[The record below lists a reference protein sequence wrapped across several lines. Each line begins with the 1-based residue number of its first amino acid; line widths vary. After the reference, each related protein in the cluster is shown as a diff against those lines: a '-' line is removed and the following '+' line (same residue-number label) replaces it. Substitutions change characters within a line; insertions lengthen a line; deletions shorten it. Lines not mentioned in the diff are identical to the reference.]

1 MLGFKQIHKFG
12 FFMKKLSITI
22 LLFIVYIHSYVFSFN
37 NPSKD
42 KLLIEIVS
50 YVLNKGHYSPSQIND
65 QFSEEVFQNF
75 LEGVDS
81 RHLFFIQ
88 SDIDFFDSFKFKID
102 DQIKASKIEFFD
114 LSHQRY
120 LQRLDQVKSFYPT
133 LLNIS
138 FDFSVDEKINLDF
151 ENTSYSKSLSE
162 LKRQWRKFLKFNA
175 LGIFSNL
182 KDDENRKKEKNPKYV
197 LKSDKEIE
205 IETRNI
211 LKEDMKYFFEARYDL
226 NRNDYFSIYVNSI
239 ALQFDPHT
247 SYFAPSAKDRFDQN
261 ISGKFEGIGARLTK
275 RNQEVEIVDIISGGP
290 VWRENSLRPGDKILK
305 VSQMNK
311 TPVDVVG
318 MRLDDVIKLIKG
330 PKGTQV
336 ILTVKKVDGSILDVT
351 LTRDIIELEEA
362 FAKSTIIEKDN
373 IKYGLINLP
382 RFYVDFQD
390 YGNRNAATDV
400 KYEIQKLKKQD
411 VQGIIID
418 LRNNGGGSLQTVV
431 DMAGYFIENGPIVQ
445 VKSTGGKKQILF
457 DTDNQI
463 EWNGAL
469 VLMVNEFSAS
479 ASEILAAAFQDYRR
493 GIVLGSKQTYGK
505 GTVQNMIDL
514 NKIISGNT
522 YGDLGAMKL
531 TTDKFYRING
541 GSTQLEGVKSDV
553 IFPNRYS
560 YIKVGERDQEN
571 PLKWDKISPAN
582 YQTFINEER
591 FLSIIEKSNK
601 RLKSNPYVKLIDE
614 QAKVIKRRQENS
626 EFTLNYE
633 DLIEEKAIEN
643 SETEKFK
650 KLTEF
655 TNTLTFYPTKTDLD
669 KILNDSILVKKR
681 KRWEET
687 LSKDIYIDE
696 AVNILSD
703 LCKVSVNYK
712 KIAQTTK
719 Q

>member
-1 MLGFKQIHKFG
+1 MIKSAF
-12 FFMKKLSITI
+12 TT
-22 LLFIVYIHSYVFSFN
+22 LFLFTYVSVYCLNIQ

-42 KLLIEIVS
+42 KLLIEIIS

-65 QFSEEVFQNF
+65 QFSEEVYKNF
-75 LEGVDS
+75 LNGVDS
-81 RHLFFIQ
+81 RHLFFIE
-88 SDIDFFDSFKFKID
+88 SDIDFFDSFKFEID
-102 DQIKASKIEFFD
+102 DQIKTSKIEFFN

-120 LQRLDQVKSFYPT
+120 LQRLDQVMSFYPS
-133 LLNIS
+133 LLNQS
-138 FDFSVDEKINLDF
+138 FDFSIDEKIDLDF

-162 LKRQWRKFLKFNA
+162 LKKQWRKFLKFNA
-175 LGIFSNL
+175 LGIYSNL
-182 KDDENRKKEKNPKYV
+182 KEDENRKKEKNPEYN
-197 LKSDKEIE
+197 LKTDKEIE
-205 IETRNI
+205 IETRKV
-211 LKEDMKYFFEARYDL
+211 LKDDMKYFFEARNDL

-305 VSQMNK
+305 VSQINE

-330 PKGTQV
+330 PKGTKV
-336 ILTVKKVDGSILDVT
+336 ILTVRKVDGSILDVT

-373 IKYGLINLP
+373 VKYGLINLP

-390 YGNRNAATDV
+390 YGKRNAATDV

-457 DTDNQI
+457 DTDNEI

-469 VLMVNEFSAS
+469 VLIVNEFSAS

-560 YIKVGERDQEN
+560 YIEVGEKDQEN
-571 PLKWDKISPAN
+571 PLEWDKITPAS
-582 YQTFINEER
+582 YETFINEDR

-601 RLKSNPYVKLIDE
+601 RLEINPYVKLIDD
-614 QAKVIKRRQENS
+614 QAKLIKQRQENS
-626 EFTLNYE
+626 EFTLNYK
-633 DLIEEKAIEN
+633 DLIKQKEIEDFE
-643 SETEKFK
+643 SEKFK
-650 KLTEF
+650 KLNEF
-655 TNTLTFYPTKTDLD
+655 NNTLTFYPTNTDLE
-669 KILNDSILVKKR
+669 KISNDSILIKKR
-681 KRWEET
+681 ERWEET
-687 LSKDIYIDE
+687 LSKDIYLDE
-696 AVNILSD
+696 AINILKD
-703 LCKVSVNYK
+703 LSEVRVDFKQV
-712 KIAQTTK
+712 AQASK
-719 Q
+719 

>member
-1 MLGFKQIHKFG
+1 MI
-12 FFMKKLSITI
+12 KLSITI
-22 LLFIVYIHSYVFSFN
+22 LLFITYAHSYVLGFN

-65 QFSEEVFQNF
+65 QFSEEVYKNF

-120 LQRLDQVKSFYPT
+120 LQRLDQVKSFYPS

-162 LKRQWRKFLKFNA
+162 LKKQWRKFLKFNA

-601 RLKSNPYVKLIDE
+601 RLESNPYVKLIDE

-633 DLIEEKAIEN
+633 DLIKEKAIEN

-655 TNTLTFYPTKTDLD
+655 TNTLTFYPTKMDLD

-703 LCKVSVNYK
+703 LSKVSVNYK
-712 KIAQTTK
+712 KIAQTSK
-719 Q
+719 

>member
-1 MLGFKQIHKFG
+1 MI
-12 FFMKKLSITI
+12 KLSITI
-22 LLFIVYIHSYVFSFN
+22 LLFITYAHSYVLGFN

-65 QFSEEVFQNF
+65 QFSEEVYKNF

-120 LQRLDQVKSFYPT
+120 LQRLDQVKSFYPS

-162 LKRQWRKFLKFNA
+162 LKKQWRKFLKFNA

-182 KDDENRKKEKNPKYV
+182 KDDENRKKEKDPKYV

-205 IETRNI
+205 IETRNV

-373 IKYGLINLP
+373 IRYGLINLP

-469 VLMVNEFSAS
+469 VLIVNEFSAS

-601 RLKSNPYVKLIDE
+601 RLESNPYVKLIDE

-633 DLIEEKAIEN
+633 DLIKEKAIEN

-655 TNTLTFYPTKTDLD
+655 TNTLTFYPTKMDLD

-703 LCKVSVNYK
+703 LSKVSVNYK
-712 KIAQTTK
+712 KIAQTSK
-719 Q
+719 

>member
-1 MLGFKQIHKFG
+1 MFLTLVSGHV
-12 FFMKKLSITI
+12 LD
-22 LLFIVYIHSYVFSFN
+22 LN

-50 YVLNKGHYSPSQIND
+50 YVLNKGHYSPSEINN
-65 QFSEEVFQNF
+65 QFSAQVYKNF
-75 LEGVDS
+75 LNGVDS

-88 SDIDFFDSFKFKID
+88 SDIDFFESFKFEID
-102 DQIKASKIEFFD
+102 DQIKMSKIEFFN

-120 LQRLDQVKSFYPT
+120 LQRLGQVKSFYPS
-133 LLNIS
+133 LLDQP

-151 ENTSYSKSLSE
+151 ENNSYSNSLSE
-162 LKRQWRKFLKFNA
+162 LKKQWRKFLKFNA
-175 LGIFSNL
+175 LGIYSNL
-182 KDDENRKKEKNPKYV
+182 KEQEDRKKEKDPKYN
-197 LKSDKEIE
+197 LRTDKDIE
-205 IETRNI
+205 IETRDV
-211 LKEDMKYFFEARYDL
+211 LRDDMRYFFEARYDL

-247 SYFAPSAKDRFDQN
+247 SYYAPSAKDRFDQN

-305 VSQMNK
+305 VSQTNQ

-336 ILTVKKVDGSILDVT
+336 ILTVKKVDGSIIDVI
-351 LTRDIIELEEA
+351 LTRDVIELEEA
-362 FAKSTIIEKDN
+362 FAKSTIIEKEN
-373 IKYGLINLP
+373 IRYGLINLP
-382 RFYVDFQD
+382 RFYVDFKD

-400 KYEIQKLKKQD
+400 KYEIQKLKKQN
-411 VQGIIID
+411 VQGIIMD

-431 DMAGYFIENGPIVQ
+431 DMAGYFIEDGPIVQ

-457 DTDNQI
+457 DMDNQI

-469 VLMVNEFSAS
+469 VLIVNEFSAS

-493 GIVLGSKQTYGK
+493 GVVLGSKQTYGK

-560 YIKVGERDQEN
+560 YIEVGEKDQEN
-571 PLKWDKISPAN
+571 PLKWDKITPAK
-582 YQTFINEER
+582 YETFINEER

-601 RLKSNPYVKLIDE
+601 RLEGNPYVKLIDE
-614 QAKVIKRRQENS
+614 QARLIKERQENS
-626 EFTLNYE
+626 EFTLNYK
-633 DLIEEKAIEN
+633 DLIKQREIEN
-643 SETEKFK
+643 SESEKFK
-650 KLTEF
+650 KLNEF
-655 TNTLTFYPTKTDLD
+655 NNTLSFYPTKIDLD
-669 KILNDSILVKKR
+669 EISNDSILIKKR
-681 KRWEET
+681 ERWEES
-687 LSKDIYIDE
+687 LSRDIYIDE
-696 AVNILSD
+696 AINILND
-703 LCKVSVNYK
+703 LNKVGANYK
-712 KIAQTTK
+712 KVAQINK
-719 Q
+719 

>member
-1 MLGFKQIHKFG
+1 MI
-12 FFMKKLSITI
+12 KLPFSIF
-22 LLFIVYIHSYVFSFN
+22 LFLTYISSYVLNFN

-50 YVLNKGHYSPSQIND
+50 YVLNKGHYSPSLINN
-65 QFSEEVFQNF
+65 QFSEEVHKNF
-75 LEGVDS
+75 LNGVDS

-88 SDIDFFDSFKFKID
+88 SDIDFFDSFKFEID
-102 DQIKASKIEFFD
+102 DQIKASKIEFFN

-120 LQRLDQVKSFYPT
+120 LQRLDQVKSFYP
-133 LLNIS
+133 LLLDQS
-138 FDFSVDEKINLDF
+138 FDFSIDEKINLDF

-175 LGIFSNL
+175 LGIYSNL
-182 KDDENRKKEKNPKYV
+182 KNDENRKKEKNPEYN
-197 LKSDKEIE
+197 LKTDKEIE
-205 IETRNI
+205 IETRNV
-211 LKEDMKYFFEARYDL
+211 LKEDMKFFFEARYDL

-305 VSQMNK
+305 VSQMNE

-336 ILTVKKVDGSILDVT
+336 ILTVKKVDGSILDVI
-351 LTRDIIELEEA
+351 LTRDVIELEEA

-373 IKYGLINLP
+373 IRYGLINLP

-469 VLMVNEFSAS
+469 VLIVNEFSAS

-560 YIKVGERDQEN
+560 YIEVGEKDQEN

-582 YQTFINEER
+582 YNTFINEER
-591 FLSIIEKSNK
+591 FLNIIEKSTK
-601 RLKSNPYVKLIDE
+601 RLESNPYVKLIDE
-614 QAKVIKRRQENS
+614 QAKLIKQRQENS
-626 EFTLNYE
+626 EFTLNYKS
-633 DLIEEKAIEN
+633 LVKEKEKEN
-643 SETEKFK
+643 SESEKFK
-650 KLTEF
+650 KLNEF
-655 TNTLTFYPTKTDLD
+655 NNTLSFYPTKIDFD
-669 KILNDSILVKKR
+669 KISNDSILIKKR
-681 KRWEET
+681 DRWEEILT
-687 LSKDIYIDE
+687 KDIYIDE
-696 AVNILSD
+696 AVNILND
-703 LCKVSVNYK
+703 LSKVAVNYK
-712 KIAQTTK
+712 KVAQTVK
-719 Q
+719 

>member
-1 MLGFKQIHKFG
+1 MVSSKYINLES
-12 FFMKKLSITI
+12 FMIKLSITI
-22 LLFIVYIHSYVFSFN
+22 LLFITYAHSYVLGFN

-65 QFSEEVFQNF
+65 QFSEEVYKNF

-120 LQRLDQVKSFYPT
+120 LQRLDQVKSFYPS

-162 LKRQWRKFLKFNA
+162 LKKQWRKFLKFNA

-373 IKYGLINLP
+373 IRYGLINLP

-601 RLKSNPYVKLIDE
+601 RLESNPYVKLIDE

-633 DLIEEKAIEN
+633 DLIKEKAIEN

-655 TNTLTFYPTKTDLD
+655 TNTLTFYPTKMDLD

-703 LCKVSVNYK
+703 LSKVSVNYK
-712 KIAQTTK
+712 KIAQTSK
-719 Q
+719 

>member
-1 MLGFKQIHKFG
+1 MRKFT
-12 FFMKKLSITI
+12 FTTL
-22 LLFIVYIHSYVFSFN
+22 LLFTYVSVYCLNIQ
-37 NPSKD
+37 NPNKD

-65 QFSEEVFQNF
+65 QFSEEVYKNF
-75 LEGVDS
+75 LNGVDS

-88 SDIDFFDSFKFKID
+88 SDIDFFDSFRFEID
-102 DQIKASKIEFFD
+102 DQIKLSKIEFFNFC
-114 LSHQRY
+114 HQRY
-120 LQRLDQVKSFYPT
+120 LQRLDQVKSFYPS
-133 LLNIS
+133 LLNQS
-138 FDFSVDEKINLDF
+138 FDFTIDEKINLDF
-151 ENTSYSKSLSE
+151 KNQSYSKSLSE
-162 LKRQWRKFLKFNA
+162 LKKQWRKFLKFNA
-175 LGIFSNL
+175 LGIYSNL
-182 KDDENRKKEKNPKYV
+182 KEEENRKKENNPEYN
-197 LKSDKEIE
+197 LKADKEIE
-205 IETRNI
+205 IETRSI
-211 LKEDMKYFFEARYDL
+211 LKDDMKYFFEARYDL

-239 ALQFDPHT
+239 ALQYDPHT

-305 VSQMNK
+305 VSQTNE

-336 ILTVKKVDGSILDVT
+336 ILTVKKVDGSIHDVT

-390 YGNRNAATDV
+390 YGKRNAATDV
-400 KYEIQKLKKQD
+400 KHEIQKLKKQG

-431 DMAGYFIENGPIVQ
+431 DMAGYFIEKGPIVQ
-445 VKSTGGKKQILF
+445 VKSTGGNKQILF
-457 DTDNQI
+457 DMDNGI

-469 VLMVNEFSAS
+469 VLIVNEFSAS

-560 YIKVGERDQEN
+560 YIEVGEKDQEN
-571 PLKWDKISPAN
+571 PLKWDKITPTS
-582 YQTFINEER
+582 YETFINEDK
-591 FLSIIEKSNK
+591 FFSIIEKSKK
-601 RLKSNPYVKLIDE
+601 RLEINPYVKLIDD
-614 QAKVIKRRQENS
+614 QAKLIKQRQENS
-626 EFTLNYE
+626 EFTLNYM
-633 DLIEEKAIEN
+633 DLIKQKEIEDFE
-643 SETEKFK
+643 SEKFK
-650 KLTEF
+650 KLNEF
-655 TNTLTFYPTKTDLD
+655 NNKLSFYPTITDSK
-669 KILNDSILVKKR
+669 KITNDSILIKKR
-681 KRWEET
+681 ERWEES
-687 LSKDIYIDE
+687 LSKDIYVDE
-696 AVNILSD
+696 AINILND
-703 LCKVSVNYK
+703 LKKATVDFKKV
-712 KIAQTTK
+712 AQATK
-719 Q
+719 

>member
-1 MLGFKQIHKFG
+1 MI
-12 FFMKKLSITI
+12 KLSITI
-22 LLFIVYIHSYVFSFN
+22 LLFITYIHSYVLGFN

-65 QFSEEVFQNF
+65 QFSEEVYKNF

-120 LQRLDQVKSFYPT
+120 LQRLDQVKSFYPS

-162 LKRQWRKFLKFNA
+162 LKKQWRKFLKFNA

-205 IETRNI
+205 IETRNV

-373 IKYGLINLP
+373 IRYGLINLP

-601 RLKSNPYVKLIDE
+601 RLESNPYVKLIDE

-633 DLIEEKAIEN
+633 DLIKEKAIEN

-655 TNTLTFYPTKTDLD
+655 TNTLTFYPTKMDLD

-703 LCKVSVNYK
+703 LSKISVNYK
-712 KIAQTTK
+712 KIAQTSK
-719 Q
+719 

>member
-1 MLGFKQIHKFG
+1 MTKFS
-12 FFMKKLSITI
+12 FSIF
-22 LLFIVYIHSYVFSFN
+22 LFLTYISSYVFDFN

-65 QFSEEVFQNF
+65 QFSKEVYENF
-75 LEGVDS
+75 LNGVDS

-88 SDIDFFDSFKFKID
+88 SDIDFFDSFKFEID
-102 DQIKASKIEFFD
+102 DQIKTSKIEFFN

-120 LQRLDQVKSFYPT
+120 LQRLNQVKSFYPS
-133 LLNIS
+133 LLNQT
-138 FDFSVDEKINLDF
+138 FDFSIDEKINLDF

-162 LKRQWRKFLKFNA
+162 LKKQWRKFLKFNA
-175 LGIFSNL
+175 LGIYSNL
-182 KDDENRKKEKNPKYV
+182 KDDEIRKKEKNPEYD
-197 LKSDKEIE
+197 LKADKDIE
-205 IETRNI
+205 LETRNV
-211 LKEDMKYFFEARYDL
+211 LKEDMRFFFEARYDL

-247 SYFAPSAKDRFDQN
+247 SYYAPSAKDRFDQN

-305 VSQMNK
+305 VSQLNE

-336 ILTVKKVDGSILDVT
+336 ILTVRKVDGSILDVI
-351 LTRDIIELEEA
+351 LTRDVIELEEA
-362 FAKSTIIEKDN
+362 FAKSTIIDKDN

-382 RFYVDFQD
+382 RFYVDFKD

-400 KYEIQKLKKQD
+400 KNEIQKLKKQD

-469 VLMVNEFSAS
+469 VLIVNEFSAS

-553 IFPNRYS
+553 VFPNRYS
-560 YIKVGERDQEN
+560 YIEVGEKDQEN
-571 PLKWDKISPAN
+571 PLEWDKISPAN
-582 YQTFINEER
+582 YKTFTNEER
-591 FLSIIEKSNK
+591 FLNIIEKSNK
-601 RLKSNPYVKLIDE
+601 RLQSNPYVKLIDE
-614 QAKVIKRRQENS
+614 QAKLIKQRQENS

-633 DLIEEKAIEN
+633 SFVKQKDIET
-643 SETEKFK
+643 SESEKFK
-650 KLTEF
+650 KLNEF
-655 TNTLTFYPTKTDLD
+655 NNTLSFYPTKIDFD
-669 KILNDSILVKKR
+669 KISNDSVLIKKR
-681 KRWEET
+681 ERWEET
-687 LSKDIYIDE
+687 LTKDIYIDE
-696 AVNILSD
+696 AVNILND
-703 LCKVSVNYK
+703 LSKVSINYK
-712 KIAQTTK
+712 KVAQTIK
-719 Q
+719 

>member
-1 MLGFKQIHKFG
+1 M
-12 FFMKKLSITI
+12 
-22 LLFIVYIHSYVFSFN
+22 
-37 NPSKD
+37 
-42 KLLIEIVS
+42 
-50 YVLNKGHYSPSQIND
+50 
-65 QFSEEVFQNF
+65 
-75 LEGVDS
+75 
-81 RHLFFIQ
+81 
-88 SDIDFFDSFKFKID
+88 
-102 DQIKASKIEFFD
+102 
-114 LSHQRY
+114 
-120 LQRLDQVKSFYPT
+120 
-133 LLNIS
+133 NIS

-162 LKRQWRKFLKFNA
+162 LKKQWRKFLKFNA

-205 IETRNI
+205 IETRNV

-336 ILTVKKVDGSILDVT
+336 ILTVKVDGSIIDVT

-373 IKYGLINLP
+373 IRYGLINLP

-601 RLKSNPYVKLIDE
+601 RLETNPYVKLIDE

-633 DLIEEKAIEN
+633 DLIKEKAIEN

-655 TNTLTFYPTKTDLD
+655 TNTLTFYPTKMDLD
-669 KILNDSILVKKR
+669 KILNDSILVKKENAGR
-681 KRWEET
+681 K
-687 LSKDIYIDE
+687 LY
-696 AVNILSD
+696 L
-703 LCKVSVNYK
+703 
-712 KIAQTTK
+712 KIFI
-719 Q
+719 

>member
-1 MLGFKQIHKFG
+1 MAK
-12 FFMKKLSITI
+12 S
-22 LLFIVYIHSYVFSFN
+22 LFIVFLFFIYAINYIFSFD

-42 KLLIEIVS
+42 KLLIEVVS

-65 QFSEEVFQNF
+65 EFSEEVYQNY
-75 LEGVDS
+75 LNGVDS

-88 SDIDFFDSFKFKID
+88 SDIDFFDSFKYEID
-102 DQIKASKIEFFD
+102 DQIKSSKIQFFNV
-114 LSHQRY
+114 SHQRY
-120 LQRLDQVKSFYPT
+120 LKRLDQVKSFYPS
-133 LLNIS
+133 LLNQV
-138 FDFSVDEKINLDF
+138 FDFNIDEKINLDF
-151 ENTSYSKSLSE
+151 KNSTYSKSLSE
-162 LKRQWRKFLKFNA
+162 LKKQWRKFLKFNA
-175 LGIFSNL
+175 LGIYSNL
-182 KDDENRKKEKNPKYV
+182 KDVENKKKEKNPEYS
-197 LKSDKEIE
+197 LRSDSDLE
-205 IETRNI
+205 IETREV

-305 VSQMNK
+305 VAQTDE

-336 ILTVKKVDGSILDVT
+336 ILTVRKVDGSILDVT

-362 FAKSTIIEKDN
+362 FAKSSIIEKDN
-373 IKYGLINLP
+373 IRYGLINLP

-390 YGNRNAATDV
+390 YGQRNAATDV
-400 KYEIQKLKKQD
+400 KNEIQKLKNQGVK
-411 VQGIIID
+411 GIIID

-457 DTDNQI
+457 DTDSHI

-469 VLMVNEFSAS
+469 VLIVNEFSAS

-522 YGDLGAMKL
+522 YGDLGAVKL

-553 IFPNRYS
+553 IFRNRYS
-560 YIKVGERDQEN
+560 YIEVGEKDQVN
-571 PLKWDKISPAN
+571 PLKWDKITPAF
-582 YQTFINEER
+582 YETFINEEK

-601 RLKSNPYVKLIDE
+601 RLESNPYVKLIDE
-614 QAKVIKRRQENS
+614 QAKIIKQRQDNS
-626 EFTLNYE
+626 EFTLNYK
-633 DLIEEKAIEN
+633 DLIKQKEMEALE
-643 SETEKFK
+643 SEKFK
-650 KLTEF
+650 KLNEF
-655 TNTLTFYPTKTDLD
+655 NNSLSFYPTRIDLE
-669 KILNDSILVKKR
+669 KISNDSILIKKR
-681 KRWEET
+681 ERWEET
-687 LSKDIYIDE
+687 LSKDIYLEE
-696 AVNILSD
+696 AINILKD
-703 LCKVSVNYK
+703 LNRFNINYK
-712 KIAQTTK
+712 KVAQTSK
-719 Q
+719 

>member
-1 MLGFKQIHKFG
+1 MVSCKYINLES
-12 FFMKKLSITI
+12 FMIKLSITI
-22 LLFIVYIHSYVFSFN
+22 LLFITYTHSYVLGFN

-65 QFSEEVFQNF
+65 QFSEEVYKNF

-120 LQRLDQVKSFYPT
+120 LQRLDQVKSFYPS

-162 LKRQWRKFLKFNA
+162 LKKQWRKFLKFNA

-182 KDDENRKKEKNPKYV
+182 KDDENRKKEKDPKYV

-205 IETRNI
+205 IETRNV

-373 IKYGLINLP
+373 IRYGLINLP

-601 RLKSNPYVKLIDE
+601 RLESNPYVKLIDE

-633 DLIEEKAIEN
+633 DLIKEKAIEN

-655 TNTLTFYPTKTDLD
+655 TNTLTFYPTKMDLD

-703 LCKVSVNYK
+703 LSKVSVNYK
-712 KIAQTTK
+712 KIAQTSK
-719 Q
+719 

>member
-1 MLGFKQIHKFG
+1 MI
-12 FFMKKLSITI
+12 KLSITI
-22 LLFIVYIHSYVFSFN
+22 LLFIAYCHSYVLGFN

-65 QFSEEVFQNF
+65 QFSEEVYKNF

-88 SDIDFFDSFKFKID
+88 NDIDFFDSFRFKID

-120 LQRLDQVKSFYPT
+120 LQRLDQVKSFYPS

-162 LKRQWRKFLKFNA
+162 LKKQWRKFLKFNA

-205 IETRNI
+205 IETRNV

-373 IKYGLINLP
+373 IRYGLINLP

-411 VQGIIID
+411 VQGIILD

-601 RLKSNPYVKLIDE
+601 RLESNPYVKLIDE

-626 EFTLNYE
+626 EFTLNYK
-633 DLIEEKAIEN
+633 DLIKEKAIEN

-655 TNTLTFYPTKTDLD
+655 TNTLTFYPTKMDLD

-703 LCKVSVNYK
+703 LSKVSVNYK
-712 KIAQTTK
+712 KIAQTSK
-719 Q
+719 

>member
-1 MLGFKQIHKFG
+1 MKQ
-12 FFMKKLSITI
+12 
-22 LLFIVYIHSYVFSFN
+22 
-37 NPSKD
+37 
-42 KLLIEIVS
+42 
-50 YVLNKGHYSPSQIND
+50 
-65 QFSEEVFQNF
+65 
-75 LEGVDS
+75 
-81 RHLFFIQ
+81 
-88 SDIDFFDSFKFKID
+88 
-102 DQIKASKIEFFD
+102 
-114 LSHQRY
+114 
-120 LQRLDQVKSFYPT
+120 
-133 LLNIS
+133 
-138 FDFSVDEKINLDF
+138 
-151 ENTSYSKSLSE
+151 
-162 LKRQWRKFLKFNA
+162 QWRKFLKFNA

-182 KDDENRKKEKNPKYV
+182 KEEEKRKKEKDPNYNLRADDV
-197 LKSDKEIE
+197 LEL
-205 IETRNI
+205 ETRNV

-275 RNQEVEIVDIISGGP
+275 RNQEVEIVEIISGGP

-305 VSQMNK
+305 VSQLNE

-336 ILTVKKVDGSILDVT
+336 ILTVKKLDGSIIDVN

-373 IKYGLINLP
+373 VKYGLINLP

-390 YGNRNAATDV
+390 YGKRNAATDV
-400 KYEIQKLKKQD
+400 KNEIQKLKKQN

-431 DMAGYFIENGPIVQ
+431 DMAGYFIKDGPIVQ

-463 EWNGAL
+463 EWDGAL
-469 VLMVNEFSAS
+469 VLLVNEFSAS

-522 YGDLGAMKL
+522 YGDLGAMKV

-560 YIKVGERDQEN
+560 YIEVGERDQDN
-571 PLKWDKISPAN
+571 PLKWDKITPAS
-582 YQTFINEER
+582 YETFINEDR
-591 FLSIIEKSNK
+591 FLSIIEKSQR
-601 RLKSNPYVKLIDE
+601 RLEINPYVKLIDD
-614 QAKVIKRRQENS
+614 QAKLIRQRQENS
-626 EFTLNYE
+626 EFTLNYN
-633 DLIEEKAIEN
+633 DLIKQKEIEDIE
-643 SETEKFK
+643 SKKFR
-650 KLTEF
+650 KLNEF
-655 TNTLTFYPTKTDLD
+655 SNTLSFYPTNTDLD
-669 KILNDSILVKKR
+669 KISKDSILTKKR
-681 KRWEET
+681 ERWEEA

-696 AVNILSD
+696 AINILKD
-703 LCKVSVNYK
+703 LSEVFVDSK
-712 KIAQTTK
+712 KFAQASN
-719 Q
+719 

>member
-1 MLGFKQIHKFG
+1 MI
-12 FFMKKLSITI
+12 KLSITI
-22 LLFIVYIHSYVFSFN
+22 LLFITYAHSYVLGFN

-65 QFSEEVFQNF
+65 QFSEEVYKNF

-120 LQRLDQVKSFYPT
+120 LQRLDQVKSFYPS

-162 LKRQWRKFLKFNA
+162 LKKQWRKFLKFNA

-182 KDDENRKKEKNPKYV
+182 KDDENRKKEKDPKYV

-205 IETRNI
+205 IETRNV

-305 VSQMNK
+305 VSQMNR

-330 PKGTQV
+330 PKGSQV

-373 IKYGLINLP
+373 IRYGLINLP

-469 VLMVNEFSAS
+469 VLIVNEFSAS

-601 RLKSNPYVKLIDE
+601 RLESNPYVKLIDE
-614 QAKVIKRRQENS
+614 QAKVIKRRQDNS

-633 DLIEEKAIEN
+633 DLIKEKAIEN

-655 TNTLTFYPTKTDLD
+655 TNTLTFYPTKMDLD

-703 LCKVSVNYK
+703 LSKVSVNYK
-712 KIAQTTK
+712 KIAQTSK
-719 Q
+719 

>member
-1 MLGFKQIHKFG
+1 MIKF
-12 FFMKKLSITI
+12 SITI
-22 LLFIVYIHSYVFSFN
+22 LLFIAYGHSYLLGFN

-120 LQRLDQVKSFYPT
+120 LQRLDQVKLFYPS

-162 LKRQWRKFLKFNA
+162 LKKQWRKFLKFNA

-182 KDDENRKKEKNPKYV
+182 KDDENRKKEKDPKYV

-362 FAKSTIIEKDN
+362 FAKSTIIEKDK
-373 IKYGLINLP
+373 IRYGLINLP

-626 EFTLNYE
+626 EFTLNYK
-633 DLIEEKAIEN
+633 DLIKEKAIEN

-655 TNTLTFYPTKTDLD
+655 TNTLTFYPTKMDLD

-703 LCKVSVNYK
+703 LSKVSVNYK
-712 KIAQTTK
+712 KIAQTSK
-719 Q
+719 

>member
-1 MLGFKQIHKFG
+1 MVSSKYINLESFMVKF
-12 FFMKKLSITI
+12 SITI
-22 LLFIVYIHSYVFSFN
+22 LLFITYIHSYVFGFD

-65 QFSEEVFQNF
+65 QFSEEVYKNF

-120 LQRLDQVKSFYPT
+120 LQRLDQVKSFYPS

-162 LKRQWRKFLKFNA
+162 LKKQWRKFLKFNA

-182 KDDENRKKEKNPKYV
+182 KDDENRKKEKDPKYV

-205 IETRNI
+205 IETRNV

-373 IKYGLINLP
+373 IRYGLINLP

-601 RLKSNPYVKLIDE
+601 RLESNPYVKLIDE

-633 DLIEEKAIEN
+633 DLIKEKAIEN

-655 TNTLTFYPTKTDLD
+655 TNTLTFYPTKMDLD

-703 LCKVSVNYK
+703 LSKVSVNYK
-712 KIAQTTK
+712 KIAQTSK
-719 Q
+719 

>member
-1 MLGFKQIHKFG
+1 MIKSVFTTL
-12 FFMKKLSITI
+12 
-22 LLFIVYIHSYVFSFN
+22 LLFTHVSVYCLNIQ

-65 QFSEEVFQNF
+65 QFSEEVYKNF
-75 LEGVDS
+75 LNGVDS

-88 SDIDFFDSFKFKID
+88 SDIDFFDSFKFEID
-102 DQIKASKIEFFD
+102 DQIKMSKIEFFN

-120 LQRLDQVKSFYPT
+120 LQRLDQVMSFYPS
-133 LLNIS
+133 LLNQS
-138 FDFSVDEKINLDF
+138 FDFSIDEKIDLDF
-151 ENTSYSKSLSE
+151 GNTSYSKSLSE
-162 LKRQWRKFLKFNA
+162 LKKQWRKFLKFNA
-175 LGIFSNL
+175 LGIYSNL
-182 KDDENRKKEKNPKYV
+182 KEDENRKKEKNPEYN
-197 LKSDKEIE
+197 LKADKEIE
-205 IETRNI
+205 IETRKV

-305 VSQMNK
+305 VTQINE

-330 PKGTQV
+330 PKGTKV

-373 IKYGLINLP
+373 IRYGLINLP

-390 YGNRNAATDV
+390 YGKRNAATDV

-457 DTDNQI
+457 DTDNEI

-469 VLMVNEFSAS
+469 VLIVNEFSAS

-560 YIKVGERDQEN
+560 YIEVGEKDQEN
-571 PLKWDKISPAN
+571 PLEWDKITPAS
-582 YQTFINEER
+582 YETFINEDR
-591 FLSIIEKSNK
+591 FLSIIEKSKK
-601 RLKSNPYVKLIDE
+601 RLEINPYVKLIDD
-614 QAKVIKRRQENS
+614 QAKLIKQRQENS
-626 EFTLNYE
+626 EFTLNYK
-633 DLIEEKAIEN
+633 DLIKQKEIEDFE
-643 SETEKFK
+643 SEKFK
-650 KLTEF
+650 KLNEF
-655 TNTLTFYPTKTDLD
+655 NNTLSFYPTNTDLE
-669 KILNDSILVKKR
+669 KISSDSILIKKR
-681 KRWEET
+681 ERWEET
-687 LSKDIYIDE
+687 LSKDIYLDE
-696 AVNILSD
+696 AINILKD
-703 LCKVSVNYK
+703 LSKAGVDFKQV
-712 KIAQTTK
+712 AQASK
-719 Q
+719 

>member
-1 MLGFKQIHKFG
+1 MVSSKYINLES
-12 FFMKKLSITI
+12 FMIKLSITI
-22 LLFIVYIHSYVFSFN
+22 LLFITYIHSYVFAFN

-120 LQRLDQVKSFYPT
+120 LQRLDQVKSFYPS

-162 LKRQWRKFLKFNA
+162 LKKQWRKFLKFNA

-182 KDDENRKKEKNPKYV
+182 KDDENRKKEKDPKYV

-362 FAKSTIIEKDN
+362 FAKSTIIEKDK
-373 IKYGLINLP
+373 IRYGLINLP

-601 RLKSNPYVKLIDE
+601 RLESNPYVKLIDE

-626 EFTLNYE
+626 EFTLNYK
-633 DLIEEKAIEN
+633 DLIKEKAIEN

>member
-1 MLGFKQIHKFG
+1 MAK
-12 FFMKKLSITI
+12 S
-22 LLFIVYIHSYVFSFN
+22 LFIVFLFFIYAINYIFSFD

-42 KLLIEIVS
+42 KLLIEVVS

-65 QFSEEVFQNF
+65 EFSEEVYQNY
-75 LEGVDS
+75 LNGVDS

-88 SDIDFFDSFKFKID
+88 SDIDFFDSFKYEID
-102 DQIKASKIEFFD
+102 DQIKSSKIQFFNV
-114 LSHQRY
+114 SHQRY
-120 LQRLDQVKSFYPT
+120 LKRLDQVKSFYPS
-133 LLNIS
+133 LLNQV
-138 FDFSVDEKINLDF
+138 FDFNIDEKINLDF
-151 ENTSYSKSLSE
+151 KNSTYSKSLSE
-162 LKRQWRKFLKFNA
+162 LKKQWRKFLKFNA
-175 LGIFSNL
+175 LGIYSNL
-182 KDDENRKKEKNPKYV
+182 KDVENKKKEKNPEYS
-197 LKSDKEIE
+197 LRSDSDLE
-205 IETRNI
+205 IETREV

-305 VSQMNK
+305 VAQTDE

-336 ILTVKKVDGSILDVT
+336 ILTVRKVDGSILDVT

-362 FAKSTIIEKDN
+362 FAKSSIIEKDN
-373 IKYGLINLP
+373 IRYGLINLP

-390 YGNRNAATDV
+390 YGQRNAATDV
-400 KYEIQKLKKQD
+400 KNEIQKLKNQGVK
-411 VQGIIID
+411 GIIID

-457 DTDNQI
+457 DTDSHI

-469 VLMVNEFSAS
+469 VLIVNEFSAS
-479 ASEILAAAFQDYRR
+479 ASEILAATFQDYRR

-522 YGDLGAMKL
+522 YGDLGAVKL

-560 YIKVGERDQEN
+560 YIEVGEKDQVN
-571 PLKWDKISPAN
+571 PLKWDKITPAF
-582 YQTFINEER
+582 YETFINEEK

-601 RLKSNPYVKLIDE
+601 RLESNPYVKLIDE
-614 QAKVIKRRQENS
+614 QAKIIKQRQDNS
-626 EFTLNYE
+626 EFTLNYK
-633 DLIEEKAIEN
+633 DLIKQKEMEALE
-643 SETEKFK
+643 SEKFK
-650 KLTEF
+650 KLNEF
-655 TNTLTFYPTKTDLD
+655 NNSLSFYPTRIDLE
-669 KILNDSILVKKR
+669 KISNDSILIKKR
-681 KRWEET
+681 ERWEET
-687 LSKDIYIDE
+687 LSKDIYLEE
-696 AVNILSD
+696 AINILKD
-703 LCKVSVNYK
+703 LNRFNINYK
-712 KIAQTTK
+712 KVAQTSK
-719 Q
+719 

>member
-1 MLGFKQIHKFG
+1 MVSSKYINLES
-12 FFMKKLSITI
+12 FMIKLSITI
-22 LLFIVYIHSYVFSFN
+22 LLFITYIHSYVFAFN

-65 QFSEEVFQNF
+65 QFSEEVYKNF

-120 LQRLDQVKSFYPT
+120 LQRLDQVKSFYPS

-138 FDFSVDEKINLDF
+138 FDFSVEEKINLDF

-162 LKRQWRKFLKFNA
+162 LKKQWRKFLKFNA

-182 KDDENRKKEKNPKYV
+182 KDDENRKKEKDPKYV

-601 RLKSNPYVKLIDE
+601 RLESNPYVKLIDE

-633 DLIEEKAIEN
+633 DLIKEKAIEN

-655 TNTLTFYPTKTDLD
+655 TNTLTFYPTKMDLD

-703 LCKVSVNYK
+703 LSKVSVNYK
-712 KIAQTTK
+712 KIAQTSK
-719 Q
+719 

>member
-1 MLGFKQIHKFG
+1 MAK
-12 FFMKKLSITI
+12 S
-22 LLFIVYIHSYVFSFN
+22 LFIVFLFFIYAINYIFSFD

-42 KLLIEIVS
+42 KLLIEVVS

-65 QFSEEVFQNF
+65 EFSEEVYQNY
-75 LEGVDS
+75 LNGVDS

-88 SDIDFFDSFKFKID
+88 SDIDFFDSFKYEID
-102 DQIKASKIEFFD
+102 DQIKSSKIQFFNV
-114 LSHQRY
+114 SHQRY
-120 LQRLDQVKSFYPT
+120 LKRLDQVKSFYPS
-133 LLNIS
+133 LLNQV
-138 FDFSVDEKINLDF
+138 FDFNIDEKINLDF
-151 ENTSYSKSLSE
+151 KNSTYSKSLSE
-162 LKRQWRKFLKFNA
+162 LKKQWRKFLKFNA
-175 LGIFSNL
+175 LGIYSNL
-182 KDDENRKKEKNPKYV
+182 KDVENKKKEKNPEYS
-197 LKSDKEIE
+197 LRSDSDLE
-205 IETRNI
+205 IETREV

-305 VSQMNK
+305 VAQTDE

-336 ILTVKKVDGSILDVT
+336 ILTVRKVDGSILDVT

-362 FAKSTIIEKDN
+362 FAKSSIIEKDN
-373 IKYGLINLP
+373 IRYGLINLP

-390 YGNRNAATDV
+390 YGQRNAATDV
-400 KYEIQKLKKQD
+400 KNEIQKLKNQGVK
-411 VQGIIID
+411 GIIID

-457 DTDNQI
+457 DTDSHI

-469 VLMVNEFSAS
+469 VLIVNEFSAS

-522 YGDLGAMKL
+522 YGDLGAVKL

-560 YIKVGERDQEN
+560 YIEVGEKDQVN
-571 PLKWDKISPAN
+571 PLKWDKITPAF
-582 YQTFINEER
+582 YETFINEEK

-601 RLKSNPYVKLIDE
+601 RLESNPYVKLIDE
-614 QAKVIKRRQENS
+614 QAKIIKQRQDNS
-626 EFTLNYE
+626 EFTLNYK
-633 DLIEEKAIEN
+633 DLIKQKEMEALE
-643 SETEKFK
+643 SEKFK
-650 KLTEF
+650 KLNEF
-655 TNTLTFYPTKTDLD
+655 NNSLSFYPTRIDLE
-669 KILNDSILVKKR
+669 KISNDSILIKKR
-681 KRWEET
+681 ERWEET
-687 LSKDIYIDE
+687 LSKDIYLEE
-696 AVNILSD
+696 AINILKD
-703 LCKVSVNYK
+703 LNRFNINYK
-712 KIAQTTK
+712 KVAQTSK
-719 Q
+719 

>member
-1 MLGFKQIHKFG
+1 MI
-12 FFMKKLSITI
+12 KLPITI
-22 LLFIVYIHSYVFSFN
+22 LLFITYIHSYAFGFN

-65 QFSEEVFQNF
+65 QFSEEVYKNF

-88 SDIDFFDSFKFKID
+88 NDIDFFDSFRFKID

-120 LQRLDQVKSFYPT
+120 LQRLDQVKSFYPS
-133 LLNIS
+133 LLDIS

-162 LKRQWRKFLKFNA
+162 LKKQWRKFLKFNA

-205 IETRNI
+205 IETRNV

-305 VSQMNK
+305 VSQINK

-373 IKYGLINLP
+373 IRYGLINLP

-411 VQGIIID
+411 VQGIILD

-601 RLKSNPYVKLIDE
+601 RLESNPYVKLIDE

-633 DLIEEKAIEN
+633 DLIKEKAIEN

-655 TNTLTFYPTKTDLD
+655 TNTLTFYPTKMDLD

-703 LCKVSVNYK
+703 LSKVSVNYK
-712 KIAQTTK
+712 KIAQTSK
-719 Q
+719 

>member
-1 MLGFKQIHKFG
+1 MI
-12 FFMKKLSITI
+12 KLSTTI
-22 LLFIVYIHSYVFSFN
+22 LLFIISTHSYVLGFN

-65 QFSEEVFQNF
+65 QFSEEVYKNF

-120 LQRLDQVKSFYPT
+120 LQRLDQVKSFYPS

-162 LKRQWRKFLKFNA
+162 LKKQWRKFLKFNA

-205 IETRNI
+205 IETRNV

-373 IKYGLINLP
+373 IRYGLINLP

-553 IFPNRYS
+553 IFPN
-560 YIKVGERDQEN
+560 I
-571 PLKWDKISPAN
+571 
-582 YQTFINEER
+582 
-591 FLSIIEKSNK
+591 FL
-601 RLKSNPYVKLIDE
+601 
-614 QAKVIKRRQENS
+614 
-626 EFTLNYE
+626 
-633 DLIEEKAIEN
+633 
-643 SETEKFK
+643 
-650 KLTEF
+650 
-655 TNTLTFYPTKTDLD
+655 
-669 KILNDSILVKKR
+669 
-681 KRWEET
+681 
-687 LSKDIYIDE
+687 
-696 AVNILSD
+696 
-703 LCKVSVNYK
+703 
-712 KIAQTTK
+712 
-719 Q
+719 

>member
-1 MLGFKQIHKFG
+1 MI
-12 FFMKKLSITI
+12 KLSITI
-22 LLFIVYIHSYVFSFN
+22 LLFITYIHSYVFAFN

-65 QFSEEVFQNF
+65 QFSEEVYKNF

-120 LQRLDQVKSFYPT
+120 LQRLDQVKSFYPS

-162 LKRQWRKFLKFNA
+162 LKKQWRKFLKFNA

-182 KDDENRKKEKNPKYV
+182 KDDENRKKEKDPKYV

-373 IKYGLINLP
+373 IRYGLINLP

-469 VLMVNEFSAS
+469 VLIVNEFSAS

-601 RLKSNPYVKLIDE
+601 RLESNPYVKLIDE

-633 DLIEEKAIEN
+633 DLIKEKAIEN

-655 TNTLTFYPTKTDLD
+655 TNTLTFYPTKMDLD

-703 LCKVSVNYK
+703 LSKVSVNYK
-712 KIAQTTK
+712 KIAQTSK
-719 Q
+719 